1 MNRKYP
7 NDPWRLETDRHPGV
21 LTPVG
26 AHVVSKEA
34 PMLVHLI
41 VERECKY
48 LMAVTSCGYY
58 ASTIRSDY
66 DVCLHVTDLVNC
78 LGCLSGLTH
87 YDR

>member
-1 MNRKYP
+1 MRRKRS
-7 NDPWRLETDRHPGV
+7 NDPQRSEIDRHPGV

-34 PMLVHLI
+34 PTLVHLI

-48 LMAVTSCGYY
+48 FMAVTSCGYY
-58 ASTIRSDY
+58 VSTVRSDY

-78 LGCLSGLTH
+78 LGCLGG
-87 YDR
+87 